1 MKHKKSLS
9 ALLAAVMILG
19 SASNSVFPVSANDS
33 DSSIQQSAETA
44 SGDEL
49 TNNTI
54 ENNGE
59 ASSTDSEEISNT
71 ESEETITSEN
81 DSTENAADVGS
92 LETEKSSEADG
103 QENAESETDKKDS
116 DDISSYAVQASD
128 GISEVSSDALD
139 MTADIRKRT
148 EWTDKTNGD
157 GQITLQYKSNS
168 GEIEKLKKMNVV
180 LVQDKSGSMDS
191 NYGYNLE
198 VARKGWKTPAET
210 IKYPR
215 RLFGTN
221 ENGQLE
227 PWTESLSGYI
237 EKQQNYS
244 GTLNSTMTVNGKTY
258 TGFRSDY
265 FTNGEMAYNSPC
277 QADDHFYLTVAEDT
291 ISNIPAWTM
300 VAGQALYNISK
311 TDLHHYKKI
320 GSDRNTMKK
329 WLNDGYRVIS
339 MDTGQYWE
347 YKDGELK
354 KITIS
359 SGNPVYFVDLSQLV
373 QYNGNWI
380 LSTCGDNE
388 CKGNDRLSK
397 SQEFLTNIVD
407 YIQNSNSGSEIA
419 YVPFWGDVPN
429 NGTWSNASG
438 DDAGKKL
445 TDDNTGRMTSF
456 SNVTKLDFTT
466 SYETIRNQIANSFT
480 YDGTNWNRAFKN
492 TLDYLNGKDKE
503 NNLVIFLTDGMPQGT
518 AGKSVD
524 LNNPYI
530 NGDEEITYNEK
541 TQSVI
546 KHLQD
551 VATVYACGVCI
562 NKADS
567 SGATGRME
575 MIDSDGKPAYADT
588 LDQFAALQKTILKR
602 LEQNYKAR
610 IEGREAF
617 YKDTIKEP
625 FELDLEK
632 LQKDETKWRLEWRL
646 VTKPSTEMIYGVPK
660 NVYEAASE
668 KGVKYVYVESTKTV
682 YWYIGSM
689 TVGGYEAEGHTVSFP
704 IKYSD
709 YNTPT
714 DGDIKLTSNTEQKL
728 TYITTQDENTVREKT
743 MKSPQIIFNR
753 KEPTITVEKNV
764 TGTTFSKDMQYRFVY
779 SKTKQESGTIKSPV
793 GEVTVTV
800 KKESAT
806 GSAVISDVKPGTYY
820 FYEVDKDN
828 TMISSEVQEVTV
840 SENAEITTEAA
851 SNSVPESA
859 TSSENETL
867 DNRNN
872 VLRITGDSRNVSF
885 TNEYVDISV
894 KKVWDDQNYADRPK
908 KVTVWLLR
916 NDEKIQSMTLSAEN
930 DWQGKF
936 ENLEKKDASGKDY
949 SYTIKE
955 DEVIGY
961 ESKVEQSKDDQ
972 NSYTIT
978 NKLILGNV
986 KIHKLDS
993 DGKTP
998 LEGVTFELRDSADK
1012 VVSTKTSGSDGEV
1025 LFENIVPGKYTITET
1040 KTVPGHTLLKE
1051 PIELTIPM
1059 ELTKDEI
1066 DKMGVEDGK
1075 YVSYPESGKYFIYDF
1090 TYEVTNHATFQPP
1103 FTGGKI
1109 PLGMYISLIA
1119 GMLLLGGIIIE
1130 MFYKKRKSH

>member
-128 GISEVSSDALD
+128 GTSEVSSDALE

-148 EWTDKTNGD
+148 EWTDETNGD

-198 VARKGWKTPAET
+198 VARKGWKTSSEV
-210 IKYPR
+210 INYPIR
-215 RLFGTN
+215 IFGPSGSTD
-221 ENGQLE
+221 

-258 TGFRSDY
+258 TGFRDEY

-320 GSDRNTMKK
+320 GSDRDTMKK

-380 LSTCGDNE
+380 LSTCGNNE

-397 SQEFLTNIVD
+397 SQEFLTNIVN

-429 NGTWSNASG
+429 NGKWSNASG
-438 DDAGKKL
+438 NADGNQL

-466 SYETIRNQIANSFT
+466 SYDTIRNQIANSFT
-480 YDGTNWNRAFKN
+480 YDGTNWTRAFKN
-492 TLDYLNGKDKE
+492 TLDYLKGKDKE

-518 AGKSVD
+518 AGKQAD
-524 LNNPYI
+524 LHNPYI
-530 NGDEEITYNEK
+530 NGDEEITYNGK
-541 TQSVI
+541 KQSVI
-546 KHLQD
+546 NHLKE

-562 NKADS
+562 NKADN
-567 SGATGRME
+567 SGVTERMT
-575 MIDSDGKPAYADT
+575 MVDSDKTPAYADT
-588 LDQFAALQKTILKR
+588 LDQFGKLQDTILER
-602 LEQNYKAR
+602 LEQKYKAS

-632 LQKDETKWRLEWRL
+632 LQKNTTEWLKWRVLDTE
-646 VTKPSTEMIYGVPK
+646 STDTIYGVPK
-660 NVYEAASE
+660 NVYDAAIQS
-668 KGVKYVYVESTKTV
+668 GIKYVYVKSTKTV
-682 YWYIGSM
+682 YWYIGAM
-689 TVGGYEAEGHTVSFP
+689 QTGGYDDNEHTVSFP
-704 IKYSD
+704 IKYAD
-709 YNTPT
+709 YEKTT
-714 DGDIKLTSNTEQKL
+714 SGKDLALTSNTEQKL

-840 SENAEITTEAA
+840 SENAEITTEEA

-867 DNRNN
+867 VNRNN
-872 VLRITGDSRNVSF
+872 VLRITGDSRTVSF

-908 KVTVWLLR
+908 KVTVRLLR
-916 NDEKIQSMTLSAEN
+916 NDEEIDSMTLSADN

-972 NSYTIT
+972 NFYTIT

-1025 LFENIVPGKYTITET
+1025 LFENIAPGKYTITET

-1059 ELTKDEI
+1059 ELTKAEI
-1066 DKMGVEDGK
+1066 DKVEEGK

>member
-71 ESEETITSEN
+71 ESEETITSDN

-92 LETEKSSEADG
+92 LETEKSSEANG

-116 DDISSYAVQASD
+116 DDISSYAVQASNST
-128 GISEVSSDALD
+128 SEVSSDALD

-198 VARKGWKTPAET
+198 VARKGWKTSSEVV
-210 IKYPR
+210 KYPI
-215 RLFGTN
+215 RLFGPSGSTD
-221 ENGQLE
+221 

-237 EKQQNYS
+237 EKQQDYYLS
-244 GTLNSTMTVNGKTY
+244 TLNSTMTVNGETY
-258 TGFRSDY
+258 TGFRDEY

-277 QADDHFYLTVAEDT
+277 QADDHFYLTVEKDT
-291 ISNIPAWTM
+291 ISDIPAWTM

-320 GSDRNTMKK
+320 GSDRNTMKQ

-347 YKDGELK
+347 YENGELK

-359 SGNPVYFVDLSQLV
+359 SDNPVYFVDLSKLV
-373 QYNGNWI
+373 KYNGKWI
-380 LSTCGDNE
+380 LSTCAHDE

-397 SQEFLTNIVD
+397 SQEFLNNIVD

-429 NGTWSNASG
+429 NGKWSNASG
-438 DDAGKKL
+438 NADGNQL

-456 SNVTKLDFTT
+456 SDVTKLDFTT
-466 SYETIRNQIANSFT
+466 SYDTIKNQIANSFT

-492 TLDYLNGKDKE
+492 TLDYLKGKDKE

-530 NGDEEITYNEK
+530 NGDEEITYNGK
-541 TQSVI
+541 KQSVI
-546 KHLQD
+546 KHLQES
-551 VATVYACGVCI
+551 ATVYACGVCI
-562 NKADS
+562 NKADN
-567 SGATGRME
+567 SGVTERMT
-575 MIDSDGKPAYADT
+575 MVDSDKTPAYADT
-588 LDQFAALQKTILKR
+588 LDQFYKLQETILKR
-602 LEQNYKAR
+602 LEDRYKAS

-632 LQKDETKWRLEWRL
+632 LQKDKTKWDLEWRL
-646 VTKPSTEMIYGVPK
+646 VKEPSTDMIYGVPK
-660 NVYEAASE
+660 NVYEAAAG
-668 KGVKYVYVESTKTV
+668 KGVKYVYVESTKMV
-682 YWYIGSM
+682 YWHIGSM
-689 TVGGYEAEGHTVSFP
+689 TVGDYEAEGHTVSFP
-704 IKYSD
+704 IKYSG

-714 DGDIKLTSNTEQKL
+714 NGDITLTSNTEQKL

-743 MKSPQIIFNR
+743 MDSPQIIFNR
-753 KEPTITVEKNV
+753 KEPTITVEKKV
-764 TGTTFSKDMQYRFVY
+764 SGTTFSEDMQYRFVY
-779 SKTKQESGTIKSPV
+779 SETKQESGTIKNPV
-793 GEVTVTV
+793 GKVTVTV
-800 KKESAT
+800 KKGRTT

-820 FYEVDKDN
+820 FYEVDENNK
-828 TMISSEVQEVTV
+828 MISSEVQEVTV
-840 SENAEITTEAA
+840 SQNAEITTEPA
-851 SNSVPESA
+851 SNSVPKSV

-872 VLRITGDSRNVSF
+872 VLRITGDSGNVSF

-908 KVTVWLLR
+908 EVTVRLLR
-916 NDEKIQSMTLSAEN
+916 NDEEIKSMTLSAEN
-930 DWQGKF
+930 NWQGKF

-955 DEVIGY
+955 DELIGY

-972 NSYTIT
+972 NAYTIT

-1040 KTVPGHTLLKE
+1040 KTVSGHTLLKE

-1066 DKMGVEDGK
+1066 DKMGVEEGK

-1090 TYEVTNHATFQPP
+1090 TYEVTNHATFQTP

-1119 GMLLLGGIIIE
+1119 GMMLWGGIIIG
-1130 MFYKKRKSH
+1130 MFYKKKKRC

>member
-128 GISEVSSDALD
+128 GTSEVASDALD

-198 VARKGWKTPAET
+198 VARKKWGTPTKTEKYPIRAFSTDGKNTAWTEGMDT
-210 IKYPR
+210 IKGKGQSNY
-215 RLFGTN
+215 LEYLNKTITGT
-221 ENGQLE
+221 
-227 PWTESLSGYI
+227 
-237 EKQQNYS
+237 
-244 GTLNSTMTVNGKTY
+244 TY
-258 TGFRSDY
+258 TGFRSGY

-277 QADDHFYLTVAEDT
+277 QADDHFYLTVADDT

-300 VAGQALYNISK
+300 VSGQYLYNISN

-320 GSDRNTMKK
+320 NADDRTE
-329 WLNDGYRVIS
+329 WLNKGYRVIR
-339 MDTGQYWE
+339 MNAGQCWE
-347 YKDGELK
+347 YKNGTMQKTTLTND
-354 KITIS
+354 
-359 SGNPVYFVDLSQLV
+359 NMMFFVDLSQLV
-373 QYNGNWI
+373 QYDGNWI
-380 LSTCGDNE
+380 LSTCGDDE
-388 CKGNDRLSK
+388 CKGHDRLSK

-429 NGTWSNASG
+429 NGTWENASG
-438 DDAGKKL
+438 DNDGTTLAPDTL
-445 TDDNTGRMTSF
+445 EGRITNF
-456 SNVTKLDFTT
+456 SGVTKLDFTT
-466 SYETIRNQIANSFT
+466 SYDTIKNQIANSFT
-480 YDGTNWNRAFKN
+480 YDGTNWTRAFKN

-518 AGKSVD
+518 AGKQAD
-524 LNNPYI
+524 LHNPYI
-530 NGDEEITYNEK
+530 NGDEEITYNGK

-546 KHLQD
+546 NHLKEA
-551 VATVYACGVCI
+551 ATVYACGVCI
-562 NKADS
+562 NKADN
-567 SGATGRME
+567 SGVTERMT
-575 MIDSDGKPAYADT
+575 MVDSDKTPAYADT
-588 LDQFAALQKTILKR
+588 LDQFDKLQETILER
-602 LEQNYKAR
+602 LEKRYKDK
-610 IEGREAF
+610 INGKEAF
-617 YKDTIKEP
+617 YKDTIQEP

-632 LQKDETKWRLEWRL
+632 LQKNTTEWLKWGILD
-646 VTKPSTEMIYGVPK
+646 TEDTATIYGVPK
-660 NVYEAASE
+660 NVYDKATE
-668 KGVKYVYVESTKTV
+668 KGIKYVYVKSTKTV
-682 YWYIGSM
+682 YWYIGAM
-689 TVGGYEAEGHTVSFP
+689 QTGGYDDNEHTVSFP
-704 IKYSD
+704 IKYAD
-709 YNTPT
+709 YEKTT
-714 DGDIKLTSNTEQKL
+714 SGKDLALTSNTEQKL

-743 MKSPQIIFNR
+743 MDSPQIIFNR

-764 TGTTFSKDMQYRFVY
+764 KGTTFSKNMQYRFVY
-779 SKTKQESGTIKSPV
+779 SKTKQESGTIKNPV

-800 KKESAT
+800 KKGSTT

-840 SENAEITTEAA
+840 SENAEITTEKA

-872 VLRITGDSRNVSF
+872 VLRITGDSGNVSF

-908 KVTVWLLR
+908 EVTVRLLR
-916 NDEKIQSMTLSAEN
+916 NNEEIKSMILSADNNWE
-930 DWQGKF
+930 GKF

-949 SYTIKE
+949 SYKIKE

-972 NSYTIT
+972 NAYTIT

-1066 DKMGVEDGK
+1066 DKMGVEEGK

-1119 GMLLLGGIIIE
+1119 GMLLLGGIVIE
-1130 MFYKKRKSH
+1130 MFHKKRKSH